1 MKIILSRKG
10 FDAACG
16 GVASPILPGGRMV
29 SLPIPERPGAVTAS
43 SRTYGQIYADS
54 PWPVGRLVAELTG
67 GRVRPGDPAHLDPDL
82 DAASITPRPAG
93 WRPLFGQTGAAET
106 HLRNQGVGP
115 GDVFVF
121 YGWFREVEQ
130 TATGSFRFRPGA
142 PDRHV
147 VFGWLQVG
155 ERRPVVPLAGLPAWA
170 AGHPHH
176 KAEPYGPGDCVYLA
190 TERLHVPGHVLD
202 LPGAGVLPFH
212 LKRVLTAARQSR
224 SRWEMPAW
232 FHPSAGLALS
242 YHARESRWALTAAG
256 VRLDTAKQG
265 QEFVFDGDR
274 APEALAWVAE
284 LLR

>member
-16 GVASPILPGGRMV
+16 GVASPILPGGGMV
-29 SLPIPERPGAVTAS
+29 SLPIPERPGAVTAA
-43 SRTYGQIYADS
+43 SRSYGQIHADG
-54 PWPVGRLVAELTG
+54 PWPVGQLVTDLTG

-82 DAASITPRPAG
+82 DAASVPRPAG
-93 WRPLFGQTGAAET
+93 WRGVFGQTGAAET

-121 YGWFREVEQ
+121 YGWFREVEE
-130 TATGSFRFRPGA
+130 TAAGSFRYRPGA

-147 VFGWLQVG
+147 VFGWLQI
-155 ERRPVVPLAGLPAWA
+155 ERRLPVVPLAALPAWT

-176 KAEPYGPGDCVYLA
+176 KPVPYGPADCVYLA

-212 LKRVLTAARQSR
+212 PKRVLTAASQSR
-224 SRWEMPAW
+224 SRWHLPAW
-232 FHPSAGLALS
+232 FHPSEGPGLS
-242 YHARESRWALTAAG
+242 YHSRESRWTLTAAG
-256 VRLDTAKQG
+256 VLLDTAKQG
-265 QEFVFDGDR
+265 QEFVLDGAR
-274 APEALAWVAE
+274 HPQALAWVAG